1 MILIKIEE
9 RHEFDEWS
17 EHFTYYENFNV
28 EDYDTKKITARTI
41 LEEFFGEDD
50 ERVQT
55 SWVKFIQELA
65 EPELKILKKF
75 KQRKMVRGFAF

>member
-41 LEEFFGEDD
+41 LEEFFEEDN

-55 SWVKFIQELA
+55 SWIKSIKELS

-75 KQRKMVRGFAF
+75 NIVY

>member
-41 LEEFFGEDD
+41 LEEFFEEDD

-55 SWVKFIQELA
+55 SWIKSIKELS

-75 KQRKMVRGFAF
+75 NIVY

>member
-9 RHEFDEWS
+9 RHGFDEWS
-17 EHFTYYENFNV
+17 EHFTYYKNFKV

-55 SWVKFIQELA
+55 SWIKSIKELS

-75 KQRKMVRGFAF
+75 NIVY

>member
-17 EHFTYYENFNV
+17 EHFTYYENFKV

-55 SWVKFIQELA
+55 SWVKFIKELS

-75 KQRKMVRGFAF
+75 NIVY

>member
-9 RHEFDEWS
+9 RHGFDEWS
-17 EHFTYYENFNV
+17 EHFTYYENFKV

-55 SWVKFIQELA
+55 SWIKSIKELS

-75 KQRKMVRGFAF
+75 NIVY

>member
-17 EHFTYYENFNV
+17 EHFTYYENFKV

-55 SWVKFIQELA
+55 SWVKSIKELS
-65 EPELKILKKF
+65 EFELKILKKF
-75 KQRKMVRGFAF
+75 NIVY

>member
-55 SWVKFIQELA
+55 SWVKSIKELS
-65 EPELKILKKF
+65 EFELKILKKF
-75 KQRKMVRGFAF
+75 NIVY

>member
-1 MILIKIEE
+1 MMILIKIEE
-9 RHEFDEWS
+9 RHGFDEWS
-17 EHFTYYENFNV
+17 EHFTYYENFKV

-55 SWVKFIQELA
+55 SWIKSIKELSK
-65 EPELKILKKF
+65 PELKILKKF
-75 KQRKMVRGFAF
+75 NIVY

>member
-28 EDYDTKKITARTI
+28 EDYDTKKITATTI
-41 LEEFFGEDD
+41 LEEFFGEDN

-55 SWVKFIQELA
+55 SWVKFIKELS

-75 KQRKMVRGFAF
+75 NIVY

>member
-1 MILIKIEE
+1 MVILIKIEE

-55 SWVKFIQELA
+55 SWVKFIKELS

-75 KQRKMVRGFAF
+75 NIVY

>member
-55 SWVKFIQELA
+55 SWVKFIKELS

-75 KQRKMVRGFAF
+75 NIVY

>member
-1 MILIKIEE
+1 MMILIKIEE

-41 LEEFFGEDD
+41 LEEFFEEDD

-55 SWVKFIQELA
+55 SWIKSIKELS

-75 KQRKMVRGFAF
+75 NIVY

>member
-1 MILIKIEE
+1 MMILIKIEE

-55 SWVKFIQELA
+55 SWVKFIKELS

-75 KQRKMVRGFAF
+75 NIVY

>member
-55 SWVKFIQELA
+55 SWIKSIKELS

-75 KQRKMVRGFAF
+75 NIVY

>member
-1 MILIKIEE
+1 MMILIKIEE

-55 SWVKFIQELA
+55 SWIKSIKELS

-75 KQRKMVRGFAF
+75 NIVY

>member
-17 EHFTYYENFNV
+17 EHFTYYENFDV

-55 SWVKFIQELA
+55 SWVKFIKELS

-75 KQRKMVRGFAF
+75 NIVY